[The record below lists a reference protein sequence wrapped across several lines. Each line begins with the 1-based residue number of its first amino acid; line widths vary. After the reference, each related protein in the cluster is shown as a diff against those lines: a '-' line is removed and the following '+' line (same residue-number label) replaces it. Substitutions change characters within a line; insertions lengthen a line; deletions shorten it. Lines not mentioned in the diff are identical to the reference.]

1 MRKDDI
7 EIIYEDSDII
17 VINKPAGMS
26 VTKDRAG
33 QPQLVDFLAEQMG
46 DEATTNLRLVHRLDK
61 DTSGVMILAKN
72 RAAQRQF
79 ADYFFSR
86 KVKKTY
92 LALVKGAVI
101 SAKGVINEPIAR
113 SRKNAELMRI
123 DRRGGK
129 ESITEWLLM
138 ADFGLVSLLVVNPL
152 TGRTHQIRVH
162 LASVGLP
169 LAIDPLYGSTSPLML
184 SEFKKDY
191 RLRSD
196 QEEKPLIERL
206 TLHAY
211 QIVIPAEPVPP
222 APASLPSQVLGGGR
236 RQGSKVEGAGIQ
248 NHCFVARLD
257 KKFAATIKMLTKHNS
272 QGPAAFFDAD
282 EFEKIITAQPI

>member
-1 MRKDDI
+1 MRKDTI
-7 EIIYEDSDII
+7 EIIYEDDDII
-17 VINKPAGMS
+17 VINKPAGVS
-26 VTKDRAG
+26 VTKDRSR
-33 QPQLVDFLAEQMG
+33 QPELVDFLAGQLGNEQA
-46 DEATTNLRLVHRLDK
+46 DKLRLVHRLDK

-101 SAKGVINEPIAR
+101 SARGVINEPIAR

-138 ADFGLVSLLVVNPL
+138 ADFGLVSLLAVNPL

-169 LAIDPLYGSTSPLML
+169 LAIDPLYGSPGAPGLML
-184 SEFKKDY
+184 SEFKRDY

-211 QIVIPAEPVPP
+211 QIVIPAE
-222 APASLPSQVLGGGR
+222 
-236 RQGSKVEGAGIQ
+236 AGIQ

-257 KKFAATIKMLTKHNS
+257 KKFAATIKMLTKHNP

-282 EFEKIITAQPI
+282 DFEKIITAQPI

>member
-17 VINKPAGMS
+17 VINKPTGIS
-26 VTKDRAG
+26 VTKDRSR
-33 QPQLVDFLAEQMG
+33 QPQLVDFFAEQLG
-46 DEATTNLRLVHRLDK
+46 KEQTAQLRLVHRLDK

-72 RAAQRQF
+72 RAAQREF

-169 LAIDPLYGSTSPLML
+169 LAIDPLYGSDRPVML
-184 SEFKKDY
+184 SEFKRDY
-191 RLRSD
+191 RFRSD

-211 QIVIPAEPVPP
+211 QIELTEPQANRPN
-222 APASLPSQVLGGGR
+222 L
-236 RQGSKVEGAGIQ
+236 
-248 NHCFVARLD
+248 FVARLD

-272 QGPAAFFDAD
+272 QGSAAFFDVS
-282 EFEKIITAQPI
+282 EFEKIIAAQPI